1 MGLCVQTSANV
12 KTSHVTHSL
21 GDGRM
26 EEGRKKD
33 GVERTDGKMGA
44 IRAALLLVLGSAIG

>member
-21 GDGRM
+21 GTDGGGK
-26 EEGRKKD
+26 EEGRC
-33 GVERTDGKMGA
+33 VERTDGKMGA